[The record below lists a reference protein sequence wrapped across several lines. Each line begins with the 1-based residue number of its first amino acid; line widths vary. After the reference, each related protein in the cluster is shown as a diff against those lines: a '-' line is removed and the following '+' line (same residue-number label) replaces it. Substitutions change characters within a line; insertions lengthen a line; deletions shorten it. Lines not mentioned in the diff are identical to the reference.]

1 MVGTVRPRTG
11 FEDPSWAHPSGPSH
25 QETGVAD
32 TNDEVVTRPGGY
44 RLGQCFLG
52 PGDLF
57 PEFRNTTNN
66 VLDIGQIK
74 STIDKKEIISE

>member
-1 MVGTVRPRTG
+1 M
-11 FEDPSWAHPSGPSH
+11 
-25 QETGVAD
+25 AD
-32 TNDEVVTRPGGY
+32 TNDEVVTRPGGH

-52 PGDLF
+52 PDDLF
-57 PEFRNTTNN
+57 PKFRNTTNN